1 METKA
6 NTALIGAF
14 TLIVFALGFV
24 FIYWL
29 ARGADHGSNAP
40 LKVIFQDPV
49 TGLGVG
55 SQVVFNGIKIGDVR
69 TLDLDPANPRNVIA
83 GLSVQPLRSIKE
95 DTEVTL
101 GFQGLTG
108 VGYVEMAGGSPDL
121 APIWETMT
129 DPTLRAARSSMQDL
143 MAGARTILAR
153 TDETLQTIEN
163 LVAENSDDV
172 SQAIRDVRTFTGALA
187 QNSDGV
193 ATLVDQISAAS
204 AGIADATARLQGIVE
219 RGEAVIGAVD
229 PEQVRAAIGNVH
241 AMTER
246 LAGETERFT
255 SILERADAV
264 AADAQNFSQHLPG
277 LGERAEALAAAIDP
291 QQVGATLDRL
301 AAISAAVDPE
311 RVRVTVEGASSL
323 AETLQ
328 AHQANIDTI
337 VTRFTALS
345 NDVAAFA
352 ARLPVL
358 GERADV
364 LLGALDSERL
374 SRTIANVDQFATT
387 LAANSDD
394 IDAIVQN
401 ARNVSARF
409 DTLGDRA
416 ESVLTKLDAM
426 AGKDGTGGVMTDA
439 QAALAAVREAADNFN
454 AQVSVVGGDLGDFSD
469 RGLRNFQNLI
479 SEGQRTIGRL
489 DRVLSDL
496 EQNPSGFI
504 FGGSTVPEYGGQR
517 R

>member
-14 TLIVFALGFV
+14 TLIVLALAFV

-29 ARGADHGSNAP
+29 ARGAEGGSNAP

-69 TLDLDPANPRNVIA
+69 TLDLDPDNPRNVIA

-108 VGYVEMAGGSPDL
+108 VGYVEMAGGSPEL
-121 APIWETMT
+121 QPIWETMT
-129 DPTLRAARSSMQDL
+129 DPTLRASRSGMQDL

-153 TDETLQTIEN
+153 ADETLQTIEK
-163 LVAENSDDV
+163 LVSENSGDV

-187 QNSDGV
+187 QNSGDI

-204 AGIADATARLQGIVE
+204 AGIADATGRLQGIVE

-246 LAGETERFT
+246 LAGQTDRFA

-264 AADAQNFSQHLPG
+264 ASDAQNFSQHLPA

-291 QQVGATLDRL
+291 EQVGATLDRL

-364 LLGALDSERL
+364 LLGALDS
-374 SRTIANVDQFATT
+374 
-387 LAANSDD
+387 
-394 IDAIVQN
+394 
-401 ARNVSARF
+401 
-409 DTLGDRA
+409 
-416 ESVLTKLDAM
+416 
-426 AGKDGTGGVMTDA
+426 
-439 QAALAAVREAADNFN
+439 
-454 AQVSVVGGDLGDFSD
+454 
-469 RGLRNFQNLI
+469 
-479 SEGQRTIGRL
+479 
-489 DRVLSDL
+489 
-496 EQNPSGFI
+496 
-504 FGGSTVPEYGGQR
+504 
-517 R
+517 